1 MWRRYTRFFGADPAA
16 DVDDELRFHL
26 ETKTEEL
33 IAQGWRPRE
42 AHEEAERQFG
52 DLRMIRN
59 VGATRAQIEERVL
72 LNLPDRRAVRAL
84 HVVRIDLQLRL
95 RIDLRIVVQQQV
107 AIRLLGTCLLRVLVD
122 QNPP

>member
-1 MWRRYTRFFGADPAA
+1 MLG
-16 DVDDELRFHL
+16 
-26 ETKTEEL
+26 
-33 IAQGWRPRE
+33 IAFE
-42 AHEEAERQFG
+42 APDCG
-52 DLRMIRN
+52 ICN
-59 VGATRAQIEERVL
+59 IL
-72 LNLPDRRAVRAL
+72 LNLPDRRPVRAL